1 MKKSLVLSILILV
14 FLASAFAQGRGR
26 QLSPDDQRRFDSYFS
41 RWQDYQRTNNQ
52 SEMRSMEKRMQDVYR
67 HYGIPSNTPYA
78 RIASNGGGAE
88 WGRGD
93 RDWDRDR
100 DREWDRDRR
109 AEWERYRD
117 RDRDYWRQN
126 QRLSSEDRGRFDSY
140 FQRWQNYRRTN
151 NRDEVISMEK
161 RMFDIYDHYG
171 IPHDVR
177 FERVASNGG
186 GAEWGRDRDWDR
198 ERDRDR
204 EWDRDRRG
212 EWERYR
218 DRDRDYWRQSQRL
231 SGEDQ
236 GRFDSYFQRW
246 LNYRRTNNRDEV
258 ISMEKR
264 MFDVYD
270 HYGIPHDVP
279 FERVAS
285 QGGRY

>member
-1 MKKSLVLSILILV
+1 MKLFRGLGSIFLPSEDNMKKTFIFSALFLVLLG
-14 FLASAFAQGRGR
+14 SAFPQSRGR
-26 QLSPDDQRRFDSYFS
+26 KLSADDQQRFDSYFS
-41 RWQDYQRTNNQ
+41 RWQDYRRTSNQ
-52 SEMRSMEKRMQDVYR
+52 SEMRSMENRMQDIYR

-78 RIASNGGGAE
+78 R
-88 WGRGD
+88 
-93 RDWDRDR
+93 
-100 DREWDRDRR
+100 
-109 AEWERYRD
+109 
-117 RDRDYWRQN
+117 
-126 QRLSSEDRGRFDSY
+126 
-140 FQRWQNYRRTN
+140 
-151 NRDEVISMEK
+151 
-161 RMFDIYDHYG
+161 
-171 IPHDVR
+171 
-177 FERVASNGG
+177 VANGG

-218 DRDRDYWRQSQRL
+218 DRDRDYWRQNQRL
-231 SGEDQ
+231 SAEDQ

-246 LNYRRTNNRDEV
+246 QDYRRTNNRDEV

-270 HYGIPHDVP
+270 HYAIPHDVR